1 VTVQSD
7 LDELLDDPD
16 LILRQTRER
25 FISAFPGRAA
35 SIVSLA
41 SSVAMLGVSGPLE
54 ALRHLVHRLTA
65 TAGIAAMP
73 TLRGRS
79 VDLEQLVAA
88 VGTGFADPASLA
100 PAVRALTLAFE
111 HELQQPAPPWAK
123 GATDDAAVERILVV
137 DDDRTQCGPL
147 RAALLE
153 AGYRPFIVP
162 ADTALYDAIRV
173 VSAALVLVNA
183 DRAGADGYALCWHL
197 KATPE
202 FATLPL
208 ICATARLGINTGRE
222 IADERRTNSSAHDRL
237 ITSPAE
243 VDAVGVAMLRADDY
257 APSGGDPRDLVQCIT
272 ATLRHRASTA
282 GMVLP
287 SGLLTYEAFVVAA
300 QDLLRREAGSLVVAR
315 LARDRVWA
323 MTAYI
328 ISHARPRDL
337 IGWYDERHLVLYL
350 PGVLPAAA
358 GGRVREILATGRA
371 GRAGRG
377 PAAAMAAGVAGT
389 NAPGRG
395 GLFDRLLIDADHAL
409 AIAVARGELVVTR

>member
-25 FISAFPGRAA
+25 FIGAFPGRSA
-35 SIVSLA
+35 SIASLA
-41 SSVAMLGVSGPLE
+41 AAVAMLGVSGPLE

-73 TLRGRS
+73 GLRERS
-79 VDLEQLVAA
+79 VELEQLVAA

-100 PAVRALTLAFE
+100 PAVRGLTLAFE
-111 HELQQPAPPWAK
+111 HELQQPAPPWAT
-123 GATDDAAVERILVV
+123 GATDDAAIERILVV

-162 ADTALYDAIRV
+162 ADNALFDAIRI

-183 DRAGADGYALCWHL
+183 DRAGTDGYALCWTL

-202 FATLPL
+202 FAMLPL
-208 ICATARLGINTGRE
+208 VCATARLDPGDVE
-222 IADERRTNSSAHDRL
+222 
-237 ITSPAE
+237 
-243 VDAVGVAMLRADDY
+243 AVGVAMLRADDY
-257 APSGGDPRDLVQCIT
+257 APSVGDPRDLVACVT
-272 ATLRHRASTA
+272 ATLQHRASTA
-282 GMVLP
+282 GVVLP

-323 MTAYI
+323 MTARI

-371 GRAGRG
+371 GRG

-389 NAPGRG
+389 NEPGRG
-395 GLFDRLLIDADHAL
+395 GLFDRLLIEADHAL
-409 AIAVARGELVVTR
+409 ATAAARGELVVTR